1 MTQLA
6 PIKLADGT
14 LIWIES
20 TDVTTPSEQGLQGD
34 DFPPQIRQLQTVEDT
49 IRAYTNYTLNAFKT
63 VANANI
69 DRVVLEFGIRV
80 GGESGIPYITKG
92 TAESN
97 LKITVDC
104 SFPK

>member
-6 PIKLADGT
+6 PIKLEDGT

-20 TDVTTPSEQGLQGD
+20 TDVTTPDEKGFRIDDSEQ
-34 DFPPQIRQLQTVEDT
+34 IMQTVEDT

-80 GGESGIPYITKG
+80 GGETGIPYITKG

>member
-20 TDVTTPSEQGLQGD
+20 TDVTTPDEKGFRDDNFEQIT
-34 DFPPQIRQLQTVEDT
+34 QIQTVEDT

-80 GGESGIPYITKG
+80 GGETGIPYITKG